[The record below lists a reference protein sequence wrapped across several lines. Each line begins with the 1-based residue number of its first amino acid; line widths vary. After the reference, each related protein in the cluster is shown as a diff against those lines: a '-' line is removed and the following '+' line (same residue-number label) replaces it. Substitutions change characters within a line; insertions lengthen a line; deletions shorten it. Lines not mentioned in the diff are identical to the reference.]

1 MTDYERLRERLQ
13 DLAEEWGTKEFA
25 KRSEAEYVRRLE
37 GNEDDTPETRA
48 ALNTRILHEVE
59 AESERWI
66 EAELSKIDFDENG
79 NLKDDLKGGRA

>member
-1 MTDYERLRERLQ
+1 MTDKERITERLQ
-13 DLAEEWGTKEFA
+13 AMAEEWASREFA
-25 KRSEAEYVRRLE
+25 KRSEAEYVRQLE

-66 EAELSKIDFDENG
+66 EAELNKHEFNEDG
-79 NLKDDLKGGRA
+79 NLKGGRV

>member
-13 DLAEEWGTKEFA
+13 EMAEEWASQEFA
-25 KRSEAEYVRRLE
+25 KRSEAEYVRQLE
-37 GNEDDTPETRA
+37 GNEDDTPENRA
-48 ALNTRILHEVE
+48 DLNTRILQEVE

-79 NLKDDLKGGRA
+79 NLKDGIEGGLE